1 MEMTGGLDN
10 SERESGTQRVRGLG
24 KKLETTRS
32 LRDCGSLTA
41 SLSLLSPSL
50 PLCSSLKHL
59 HASTSVTSVTFEL
72 SQLRGLTGTVW
83 SAGIRTVV
91 CFFYLLAQL
100 QHLRIEPTD

>member
-72 SQLRGLTGTVW
+72 VSQVQCGLQVIGQCSVSFIFW
-83 SAGIRTVV
+83 LNSNI
-91 CFFYLLAQL
+91 LELS
-100 QHLRIEPTD
+100 